1 MGWIEDLKKRLGAN
15 QRAGPSG
22 DKGAVT
28 VFPLGPV
35 WRNRS
40 DHQLTTSEA
49 IFAAVLRIS
58 TAMASMPLRLYQGY
72 ALAKDHPL
80 DRLIRMPNPDMTQYT
95 FVQTQEA
102 FRNTAGNAYGLLVP
116 NANDT
121 TVERIDVLNTS
132 RVRPQ
137 RHETTHEMWYIVT
150 LDDGTQVPVHGSRM
164 LVFRHLSAN
173 GEVGIS
179 PVDVLK
185 GTLDYSNRVKEIS
198 VKQLEGVNGGVALTV
213 PQQGLTEEAK
223 KKAIADFLKAYQDS
237 NGNVIVLEGG
247 ITATMLN
254 QSPIDPKVLDVDKI
268 SKNRVAVVYSLPPH
282 MLGDFTKASY
292 ATTEQQNREFAQMTL
307 LPIVTQWEQELNK
320 KLLTPKMQAEGYA
333 FRFDMEALLRGDS
346 ATMAE
351 TNVKAIRGGWR
362 KPNEVR
368 ETEGRAPDPNGD
380 ELMVSRDLIPLRVSV
395 KNPELLLSNA
405 AAKGKAGEET

>member
-1 MGWIEDLKKRLGAN
+1 MGWIDDLKKRLGGN
-15 QRAGPSG
+15 QRAGPDDAKSP
-22 DKGAVT
+22 VT
-28 VFPLGPV
+28 VFPMGPV

-58 TAMASMPLRLYQGY
+58 TAMASMPLRLYKGY
-72 ALAKDHPL
+72 ELADDHALDK
-80 DRLIRMPNPDMTQYT
+80 LIRAPNTDMTQYT
-95 FVQTQEA
+95 FVQTLEA
-102 FRNTAGNAYGLLVP
+102 FRNTAGNSYVLMVP

-121 TVERIDVLNTS
+121 AIERLDILNTT

-137 RHETTHEMWYIVT
+137 RHDTTKEMWYILT
-150 LDDGTQVPVHGSRM
+150 LDDGSLLPVHGSRM

-179 PVDVLK
+179 PVDVLR
-185 GTLDYSNRVKEIS
+185 GTLEYAQRVKEIS
-198 VKQLEGVNGGVALTV
+198 IKQLEGVNGGVALNV
-213 PQQGLTEEAK
+213 PQTGLTKEAK
-223 KKAIADFLKAYQDS
+223 DIAIAQFLKAYQDS
-237 NGNVIVLEGG
+237 AGNVIVLEGG

-292 ATTEQQNREFAQMTL
+292 STTEQQNREFAQMTL

-320 KLLTPKMQAEGYA
+320 KMLTPKMQAEGYA

-346 ATMAE
+346 ATMAD
-351 TNVKAIRGGWR
+351 TNTKAIRGGWR

-368 ETEGRAPDPNGD
+368 KTEGRPPDPNGND
-380 ELMVSRDLIPLRVSV
+380 LMVSRDLIPLRVSV
-395 KNPELLLSNA
+395 QNPELLLSGA
-405 AAKGKAGEET
+405 AAKEKVGE

>member
-121 TVERIDVLNTS
+121 AVERIDVLNTS

-185 GTLDYSNRVKEIS
+185 GTLDYSQRVKEIS
-198 VKQLEGVNGGVALTV
+198 IKQLEGVNGGVALNIPGV
-213 PQQGLTEEAK
+213 GFDKDKRDNAV
-223 KKAIADFLKAYQDS
+223 KAFMDAYTSS

-292 ATTEQQNREFAQMTL
+292 STTEQQNREFAQMTL

-320 KLLTPKMQAEGYA
+320 KLLTPKMQAEGFA

-351 TNVKAIRGGWR
+351 TNAKAIRNGWR
-362 KPNEVR
+362 MPNEVR
-368 ETEGRAPDPNGD
+368 ETEFRPPDPYGGY
-380 ELMVSRDLIPLRVSV
+380 LMASRDILPLKIAVER
-395 KNPELLLSNA
+395 PELLLSG
-405 AAKGKAGEET
+405 AAKEKAGDEK

>member
-1 MGWIEDLKKRLGAN
+1 MGWIDTLKRRLGWN
-15 QRAGPSG
+15 QRDGPSG
-22 DKGAVT
+22 DSNTVT
-28 VFPLGPV
+28 VFPVSPV
-35 WRNRS
+35 WRSRS

-58 TAMASMPLRLYQGY
+58 TAMASMPLRLYKGY
-72 ALAKDHPL
+72 EPAKGQALDK
-80 DRLIRMPNPDMTQYT
+80 LIRTPNPDMSQYI
-95 FVQTQEA
+95 FVQTLEA
-102 FRNTAGNAYGLLVP
+102 IRNTAGNSYGLLVP
-116 NANDT
+116 NASGT
-121 TVERIDVLNTS
+121 AVERIDILNAS
-132 RVRPQ
+132 RVQPR
-137 RHETTHEMWYIVT
+137 RHEVTREMWYIVT
-150 LDDGTQVPVHGSRM
+150 LDDGTQLPVHGSRM
-164 LVFRHLSAN
+164 LVFQHLSAN
-173 GEVGIS
+173 GERGIS
-179 PVDVLK
+179 PVDVLR
-185 GTLDYSNRVKEIS
+185 GTLEYSNRVKEIS
-198 VKQLEGVNGGVALTV
+198 IKQLEGVNGGIALNM
-213 PQQGLTEEAK
+213 PQTGLLKEAK
-223 KKAIADFLKAYQDS
+223 DAAIQQFLDAYSKS

-307 LPIVTQWEQELNK
+307 LPIVTQWEQELDR
-320 KLLTPKMQAEGYA
+320 KLLTPKMQEEGYA

-368 ETEGRAPDPNGD
+368 ATEGRPADPNGN
-380 ELMVSRDLIPLRVSV
+380 ELMISRDLIPLRVSV
-395 KNPELLLSNA
+395 QNPELLLSGTA
-405 AAKGKAGEET
+405 QGKAGEQQV